1 MLPSKLQRGFLPKIT
16 PIHYQKLFRI
26 FQKLGFVLQREKGDH
41 LILIKK
47 GISRPVII
55 PKYSEIPVFIIK
67 NNLRTARVDRKE
79 YLEILKKI

>member
-1 MLPSKLQRGFLPKIT
+1 LPKIT
-16 PIHYQKLFRI
+16 VIHYQKLFRV

-41 LILIKK
+41 LVLIKK

-67 NNLRTARVDRKE
+67 NNLRTAKVGRED
-79 YLEILKKI
+79 YLAILKKI